1 MYQPLSLLLAF
12 MMDKSPSFEIALDC
26 GSTPFLLDQ
35 VIAAGGTL
43 FTRHFGR
50 VTLPP
55 IATNDGPG
63 RRVTVGLTARKQKKK
78 QSLKE
83 AEEIKNT
90 QEKWT

>member
-1 MYQPLSLLLAF
+1 

-35 VIAAGGTL
+35 VITAGGTL
-43 FTRHFGR
+43 LTRHFGR

-63 RRVTVGLTARKQKKK
+63 RRVTVGLTVRKQKKN
-78 QSLKE
+78 SHLKRQ
-83 AEEIKNT
+83 KR
-90 QEKWT
+90 

>member
-1 MYQPLSLLLAF
+1 

-26 GSTPFLLDQ
+26 GSTPSLLDQ
-35 VIAAGGTL
+35 VITAGGTL

-63 RRVTVGLTARKQKKK
+63 RRVTVGLTVRKQKKK

-83 AEEIKNT
+83 VEEIKNT

>member
-1 MYQPLSLLLAF
+1 

-35 VIAAGGTL
+35 VITAGGML

-78 QSLKE
+78 PV
-83 AEEIKNT
+83 T
-90 QEKWT
+90 QRGRRDQKYILQVKWT